1 MNPMLNND
9 FLDSLFPPE
18 RTDDFFE
25 ALFGGAEEGAYT
37 IMLRLRSET
46 ETSVE
51 LAFELHQR
59 PGKCLVCNLTYG
71 LPQVFQRHP
80 VLNVAGVARAIAE
93 KLGLAGLFLGYWHNT
108 RGKRGTALD
117 PLPCGPQGGI
127 GSLTPL
133 TSKGRHRQPGSQG
146 AHCPAPE
153 PRAAAK
159 KICPNTQ
166 KVFDVR
172 GTLG

>member
-51 LAFELHQR
+51 LAFELHKR
-59 PGKCLVCNLTYG
+59 PGKCLVCSLTYG
-71 LPQVFQRHP
+71 LSGVFKRHP
-80 VLNVAGVARAIAE
+80 IINAQGLARAIAE
-93 KLGLAGLFLGYWHNT
+93 KKGWQDFSWDIGTT
-108 RGKRGTALD
+108 REESEELHWIPFRVAR
-117 PLPCGPQGGI
+117 
-127 GSLTPL
+127 
-133 TSKGRHRQPGSQG
+133 KG
-146 AHCPAPE
+146 E
-153 PRAAAK
+153 
-159 KICPNTQ
+159 
-166 KVFDVR
+166 
-172 GTLG
+172 